1 LDAAQII
8 ATPSTMVAPSVSV
21 MSAGSAVSSPSV
33 EASDSPF
40 GNLFGQHL
48 LGLATGLGVSR
59 TAMQAPEPQSPQ
71 GEVSA
76 QLPKQVPVTDTSDG
90 EEVEAVSLAVGQMA
104 AVYAQFM
111 LAQPQLVQQAQPGS
125 AAAGVA
131 EVPETNAVGGVDKS
145 RAAAAETVAV
155 PVLSTKQQNA
165 EVLTEINTQTLQAAK
180 NRTVEHIAEKPVL
193 AQGEDTAVGKHAAV
207 DSKPRSEQVLNQLV
221 QFGEY
226 GSETAAAV
234 SETAQV
240 NPEAAKVNPEAT
252 KVNPEATKVN
262 PEATKVNELATRDAS
277 PGLLTNEAKTTSVVA
292 PPQVRFAERPDIVQE
307 AAESFQQPSDS
318 DLGQAGS
325 QARGQLAKL
334 VARQDSSTLQDDVEN
349 ASSVTQ
355 PNSLHHVTPLQGG
368 QQHTQEVASVNVAEQ
383 APAHGTQ
390 QVARQVAERLT
401 SHDLKQGSDQ
411 ISLKLSPE
419 HLGNLQLNLRM
430 DEQSL
435 KLEIVA
441 EHRSVRDALLQQADS
456 LRETLA
462 KQNIRMDSFDV
473 STGNYGSLPQ
483 QSQQWRQAESNQRQS
498 LPLQVSSARSSAAV
512 GAVEHQIRYFA
523 PQYQS
528 TLDARHKA

>member
-1 LDAAQII
+1 
-8 ATPSTMVAPSVSV
+8 MVAPSVSV

-59 TAMQAPEPQSPQ
+59 TAMQAPEPQSSQ
-71 GEVSA
+71 GEDSA

-90 EEVEAVSLAVGQMA
+90 EDVEAVSLAVGQMA

-180 NRTVEHIAEKPVL
+180 NRAVEHIAEKPVL

-252 KVNPEATKVN
+252 KVNPEAKIGR
-262 PEATKVNELATRDAS
+262 A
-277 PGLLTNEAKTTSVVA
+277 
-292 PPQVRFAERPDIVQE
+292 
-307 AAESFQQPSDS
+307 
-318 DLGQAGS
+318 
-325 QARGQLAKL
+325 
-334 VARQDSSTLQDDVEN
+334 
-349 ASSVTQ
+349 
-355 PNSLHHVTPLQGG
+355 HV
-368 QQHTQEVASVNVAEQ
+368 
-383 APAHGTQ
+383 
-390 QVARQVAERLT
+390 
-401 SHDLKQGSDQ
+401 
-411 ISLKLSPE
+411 
-419 HLGNLQLNLRM
+419 
-430 DEQSL
+430 
-435 KLEIVA
+435 
-441 EHRSVRDALLQQADS
+441 
-456 LRETLA
+456 
-462 KQNIRMDSFDV
+462 
-473 STGNYGSLPQ
+473 
-483 QSQQWRQAESNQRQS
+483 
-498 LPLQVSSARSSAAV
+498 
-512 GAVEHQIRYFA
+512 
-523 PQYQS
+523 
-528 TLDARHKA
+528 